1 MASIRGVIMAVI
13 GIVIAVV
20 LVPTI
25 FDSIWSD
32 ARNTDAGLQV
42 NSTTWTLLKLV
53 PLIYVGAVVIGGV
66 VLAVK
71 G

>member
-1 MASIRGVIMAVI
+1 MAVI
-13 GIVIAVV
+13 GVVIAVV
-20 LVPTI
+20 LLPTI
-25 FDSIWSD
+25 WD
-32 ARNTDAGLQV
+32 AVWTDTAASGV

-66 VLAVK
+66 ILAIK

>member
-1 MASIRGVIMAVI
+1 MVSIKGIIMAVI
-13 GIVIAVV
+13 GVVIAVV

-25 FDSIWSD
+25 WD
-32 ARNTDAGLQV
+32 AIYTDAENSGV

-53 PLIYVGAVVIGGV
+53 PLIYVGAVIIGGV
-66 VLAVK
+66 VLAIK

>member
-1 MASIRGVIMAVI
+1 MAVI
-13 GIVIAVV
+13 GVVIAVV
-20 LVPTI
+20 LLPTI
-25 FDSIWSD
+25 WD
-32 ARNTDAGLQV
+32 AVWTDAAASGV

-66 VLAVK
+66 ILAIK

>member
-1 MASIRGVIMAVI
+1 MEIRTIIMAVI
-13 GIVIAVV
+13 GIVIAVT
-20 LVPTI
+20 LTPTI
-25 FDSIWSD
+25 WDSIYSD
-32 ARNTDAGLQV
+32 AATAGV

-66 VLAVK
+66 ALAIH